1 MAPFLRSKIRYL
13 MRLSTSISVASL
25 LSALALALGCATAPQ
40 KQVASAQPT
49 LNVGVAEIDITPDE
63 PIRLTGYGNRV
74 EPAGDVR
81 QRLWARALAFGDGR
95 RTAVLITTDLIGVPR
110 SLSDDIAKRL
120 GDAGVERA
128 AFAISATHTHTGPSL
143 TGVLPY
149 IFNSPVTPPQQA
161 AIDRY
166 TNHLSALL
174 EKVARAALAD
184 RRPSQVAWSQ
194 GRAGFAANR
203 RVLKDGK
210 WTGFGVTPD
219 GAVDH
224 DLPIMAVRGTDGRF
238 RAVLVSY
245 ACHATTLEGG
255 DNFIHGDWPGVTREL
270 IQKRHPG
277 AIAFVAIGTGA
288 DANPNPRGG
297 GLPDVQRNAEAVAAE
312 VDRVLATSMRP
323 VRSMPE
329 GKLRYIDL
337 PLSPLPE
344 RAEWEARAKRNDP
357 AGFQA
362 RDILRRL
369 DRGERVAATAPYPVQ
384 TWTFGSD
391 LAMVFLGGEVV
402 ADYGLRLKRELDA
415 SRLWVNAYSNDV
427 AFYVASRRLIP
438 EGGYEVSG
446 SMVYYGQPAPLG
458 EGTEDL
464 IVRTVHDLLPSTF
477 RRP

>member
-1 MAPFLRSKIRYL
+1 
-13 MRLSTSISVASL
+13 MRLWVVPIL
-25 LSALALALGCATAPQ
+25 FALTIAGCATAPAKTSPGVQ
-40 KQVASAQPT
+40 SA

-63 PIRLTGYGNRV
+63 PIRLTGYGSRV
-74 EPAGDVR
+74 EPASEVR
-81 QRLWARALAFGDGR
+81 QRLWARAMAFGDGR
-95 RTAVLITTDLIGVPR
+95 RVAVLITADLIGVPR
-110 SLSDDIAKRL
+110 SLSDDVAKRL
-120 GDAGVERA
+120 GDAGVDRA

-166 TNHLSALL
+166 TNRLAALL
-174 EKVARAALAD
+174 ERVARAALAD
-184 RRPSQVAWSQ
+184 RRPSQLAWAL

-210 WTGFGVTPD
+210 WTGFGITPD

-224 DLPIMAVRGTDGRF
+224 DLPILAVRGTDGAL

-245 ACHATTLEGG
+245 ACHATTLEGR

-277 AIAFVAIGTGA
+277 AIALVAIGTGA

-297 GLPDVQRNAEAVAAE
+297 GLPDVERNAEAVAAE
-312 VDRVLATSMRP
+312 VDRLLATPMRP
-323 VRSMPE
+323 VRSVPE

-337 PLSPLPE
+337 PLAPLPD
-344 RAEWEARAKRNDP
+344 RAEWETRAKRDDP

-362 RDILRRL
+362 RDVLRRL
-369 DRGERVAATAPYPVQ
+369 DRGERVPATAAYPVQ
-384 TWTFGSD
+384 TWTFGRD

-446 SMVYYGQPAPLG
+446 SMVYYGQPSSLA

-464 IVRTVHDLLPSTF
+464 IVRTVHELLPAGYRSAGSGPALQTK
-477 RRP
+477 